1 MALALANANYFTAC
15 QLPVVAGTGR
25 RPSRTH
31 RTHRTLYRATHSLPL
46 GVATAVAESNWQ
58 RLSEVS

>member
-15 QLPVVAGTGR
+15 QLPVIEGTSRG
-25 RPSRTH
+25 PS
-31 RTHRTLYRATHSLPL
+31 RTLYRATHSLPL

>member
-15 QLPVVAGTGR
+15 QLPVIAGTSRG
-25 RPSRTH
+25 PS